1 MAKNAVTT
9 KKVQEKKHFTTP
21 TDTWWGKALVWII
34 FFGMVGLVIV
44 SFIFTI
50 IYSNA

>member
-1 MAKNAVTT
+1 MAKKVVTPA
-9 KKVQEKKHFTTP
+9 KVDKKKHFTTP

-34 FFGMVGLVIV
+34 FFGMVGLVIM